1 MVPLCHHRSK
11 PPAIHA
17 FDKLSYFFISL
28 GSYKSD
34 PTVYISLISIDIYDS
49 QHHYIF
55 HIKKFSC
62 TFFFQISNMKI
73 PKLCCRRSAE
83 SNSESRTPVFQRFSC
98 GIGGILGEIT
108 SQILSFRLVF
118 FMNVLGL
125 SATNAGW
132 LVVYGKISQALAQ
145 PLCAFLGNRI
155 KIPFLSR
162 KLGRKKS
169 WHFIGTTM
177 ITIVLPLYFASCF
190 PCRSD
195 GGQWQLMMYILA
207 LSTVVS
213 TGFGLVELGH
223 VSIIPVISKN
233 QAEAIELN
241 AWRFA
246 YSNLPA

>member
-1 MVPLCHHRSK
+1 MHFFNLYRCLRL
-11 PPAIHA
+11 PP
-17 FDKLSYFFISL
+17 S
-28 GSYKSD
+28 
-34 PTVYISLISIDIYDS
+34 VYLPYQKGPSSVL
-49 QHHYIF
+49 
-55 HIKKFSC
+55 KTFSC
-62 TFFFQISNMKI
+62 TFYFQISNMKI
-73 PKLCCRRSAE
+73 PKLCCRRPAE

-98 GIGGILGEIT
+98 GIGGILSEIT

-125 SATNAGW
+125 SATSAGW

-177 ITIVLPLYFASCF
+177 ITIFLPLYFAPCF
-190 PCRSD
+190 PCQSD

-223 VSIIPVISKN
+223 LSIIPVISKN
-233 QAEAIELN
+233 QAEAIALN
-241 AWRFA
+241 AWRFV
-246 YSNLPA
+246 YSDLPA